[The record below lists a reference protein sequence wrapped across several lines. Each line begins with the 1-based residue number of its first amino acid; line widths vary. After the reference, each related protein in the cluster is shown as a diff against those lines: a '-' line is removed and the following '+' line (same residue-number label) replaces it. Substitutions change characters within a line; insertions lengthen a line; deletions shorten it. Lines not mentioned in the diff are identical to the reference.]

1 LADKGSTKKGK
12 GNTDKSKLLLS
23 SKVKK
28 EAGQRPSSN
37 PLQGLGLPEKVDLI
51 WTIAFVVAA
60 FVLGFFIH
68 GLLSPGQTATPV
80 LNSAQSGA
88 MGTGNAPVLT
98 PQQMQSGQ
106 LPPGHP
112 DIGGQPSRQSTQPS
126 TQTGSSSPTSS
137 SSAVQENKGGAS
149 SAGGQKTK

>member
-1 LADKGSTKKGK
+1 MANKDSKGK
-12 GNTDKSKLLLS
+12 GKTKNTSDKAVKKDS
-23 SKVKK
+23 SK
-28 EAGQRPSSN
+28 SSAN
-37 PLQGLGLPEKVDLI
+37 PLEGLGLPEKVDLI

-68 GLLSPGQTATPV
+68 GLLSPPQTTPTPL
-80 LNSAQSGA
+80 LNSTQAGASGSS
-88 MGTGNAPVLT
+88 GAPVLT
-98 PQQMQSGQ
+98 PEQVQSGK

-112 DIGGQPSRQSTQPS
+112 DIGGQPSGQSTQPS
-126 TQTGSSSPTSS
+126 TQTGSSSATSS